1 MGMARKRRQNAQ
13 ESADTQTE
21 TTTGQCTVAEIVDP
35 ASGQTG
41 RRGLWQSC
49 KRYFARH
56 SLRYFAGLICVVLCL
71 AVLVLPSPYVIESPG
86 PTQDVLTSV
95 DGKPVIKVTGIKTYK
110 TDGKLL
116 MLTANVQGV
125 PGSPAMGWQTLVAW
139 LDPQEDVLPS
149 EAVFPVGQS
158 AQDYEKDSG
167 KQMTG
172 SQDSASVAA
181 LDFAKKHG
189 IDTTGAKV
197 TMHVDDIGGPSAG
210 MMYALGVINK
220 LTPADETGG
229 KVIAGTGTISKSGK
243 VGKIGSVKL
252 KMLGAKRDGATWFL
266 APASNCDEVVGHVPS
281 GLRDVKVSTLSDAYK
296 AVQAIGSGRGDS
308 LPHCAVE

>member
-1 MGMARKRRQNAQ
+1 MAEAV
-13 ESADTQTE
+13 SP
-21 TTTGQCTVAEIVDP
+21 VASQATDQ
-35 ASGQTG
+35 AA
-41 RRGLWQSC
+41 RRGQWQSF
-49 KRYFARH
+49 KRYFTRH

-95 DGKPVIKVTGIKTYK
+95 DGKPVIKVTGVKTYK
-110 TDGKLL
+110 TRGKLL

-125 PGSPAMGWQTLVAW
+125 PGSPAAGWQTLVAW
-139 LDPQEDVLPS
+139 IDPHEEVLPS

-158 AQDYEKDSG
+158 EQDYEKDSG
-167 KQMTG
+167 KEMTG

-189 IDTTGAKV
+189 IDTAGAKV
-197 TMHVDDIGGPSAG
+197 SMHVDDIGGPSAG

-243 VGKIGSVKL
+243 VGKIGSVRL

-266 APASNCDEVVGHVPS
+266 SPASNCDEVVGHVPG
-281 GLRDVKVSTLSDAYK
+281 GLRDVKVSTLDDAYK
-296 AVQAIGSGRGDS
+296 AVKAIGSGHGDS
-308 LPHCAVE
+308 LPHCTVG